1 MVSSRSQ
8 RRTSKAF
15 PIELPDYCQTIAR
28 LTKALTQAVLPAKP
42 EKTLGACLKSVLV
55 LHNFDLVNIDHS
67 DMNLI
72 VIFIPHFVF
81 VIRVNDE
88 VYSYALR

>member
-55 LHNFDLVNIDHS
+55 
-67 DMNLI
+67 
-72 VIFIPHFVF
+72 
-81 VIRVNDE
+81 
-88 VYSYALR
+88 